1 MANDTPRGA
10 LFRVPDDEKKNDRWP
25 DFRGDLTVEGRKW
38 KLAGWTK
45 EDKNGRKYLSLVAR
59 PAEDRGDDHQQA
71 TRSSWQKPLDD
82 DSIPFEME
90 WR

>member
-25 DFRGDLTVEGRKW
+25 DFRGDIVIEGRKW

-45 EDKNGRKYLSLVAR
+45 EDKNGRKFLSLVAK
-59 PAEDRGDDHQQA
+59 PADERADDSQQA
-71 TRSSWQKPLDD
+71 RRQAQRPLD
-82 DSIPFEME
+82 SEIPF
-90 WR
+90 